1 MPLFSSTF
9 SLLRSNSSLQIP
21 SVCENE
27 FTSSAK
33 QPFCKLWCI
42 VQDSVLQFF
51 WYTYDLQVKEELL
64 SLGRQERYWRTIQ
77 TTSGKLISDIVL
89 QTLTRQERK
98 QGVAGSQYIAEK
110 ENYEEAMNSAFN
122 NLLVR
127 KPDCVHEVISTFIW
141 YLLMEATCEDLAMCR
156 DLNGVLTIKS

>member
-1 MPLFSSTF
+1 M
-9 SLLRSNSSLQIP
+9 
-21 SVCENE
+21 
-27 FTSSAK
+27 
-33 QPFCKLWCI
+33 
-42 VQDSVLQFF
+42 LQFF

-64 SLGRQERYWRTIQ
+64 SLGRQDRYWRTIQ
-77 TTSGKLISDIVL
+77 TSSGKLISDMVL

-110 ENYEEAMNSAFN
+110 GNYEEAMNSAFN